1 MNNQKYWQKRE
12 QKWIKSALYQDSQ
25 FEKEL
30 TKYYQQALEEINSQ
44 IDSFYLKYANSQGIS
59 YSDAMKAV
67 QSADI
72 AKLSK
77 EAKRIVRTKDFSDYA
92 NAQMKLYNAT
102 MAINRLE
109 YLKSQIGFTLVKH
122 GNKIEKSLRKHLTTA
137 YQDEIKRQEGIFKD
151 FNISPTQM
159 QSDAESIVNAS
170 FHNATWSERLWSS
183 MSGLQ
188 AQLGIDVTNIMTQGL
203 DMRALEK
210 HIKPLIKDDV
220 KNTTYVAH
228 RLAKTETA
236 RVQFQ
241 AELNQLHRYDIKR
254 VAWIAEPSACSIC
267 KAIEAKNK
275 GLYPIDEVPEIP
287 VHPNCR
293 CTIAGDARQELEDY
307 FNSRN

>member
-1 MNNQKYWQKRE
+1 MHNQKYWEKRE
-12 QKWIKSALYQDSQ
+12 QKWIQSALQQDSK

-30 TKYYQQALEEINSQ
+30 TNYYQQALDEINNQ
-44 IDSFYLKYANSQGIS
+44 VNSFYLKYANSQGIS

-67 QSADI
+67 KSADI

-77 EAKRIVRTKDFSDYA
+77 EAKRIVSTKDFSDYA

-102 MAINRLE
+102 MSINRLE
-109 YLKSQIGFTLVKH
+109 YLKSQIGFILAKH
-122 GNKIEKSLRKHLTTA
+122 GNKIEKSLRKHLTKA

-151 FNISPTQM
+151 FNISQTQM
-159 QSDAESIVNAS
+159 KSDAESIVNAS

-183 MSGLQ
+183 MSALQ
-188 AQLGIDVTNIMTQGL
+188 ARLGIDLTNIMTQGL
-203 DMRALEK
+203 DMKALEK

-228 RLAKTETA
+228 RLAKTETS

-241 AELNQLHRYDIKR
+241 AQLNQLHRYDVKYIK
-254 VAWIAEPSACSIC
+254 WIAEPSACRIC
-267 KAIEAKNK
+267 AAIASDNEGVYK
-275 GLYPIDEVPEIP
+275 IEDVPEIP

-293 CTIAGDARQELEDY
+293 CSIAGDARQEFENYLNNND
-307 FNSRN
+307 

>member
-77 EAKRIVRTKDFSDYA
+77 EAKRIVRAKDFSDYA

-151 FNISPTQM
+151 FNISQTQM

-188 AQLGIDVTNIMTQGL
+188 AQLGIDLTNIMTQGL

-220 KNTTYVAH
+220 KNTKYVAH

-241 AELNQLHRYDIKR
+241 AQLNQLHRYDIKR
-254 VAWIAEPSACSIC
+254 VVWIAEPSACSVC

>member
-1 MNNQKYWQKRE
+1 
-12 QKWIKSALYQDSQ
+12 
-25 FEKEL
+25 
-30 TKYYQQALEEINSQ
+30 
-44 IDSFYLKYANSQGIS
+44 
-59 YSDAMKAV
+59 
-67 QSADI
+67 
-72 AKLSK
+72 
-77 EAKRIVRTKDFSDYA
+77 
-92 NAQMKLYNAT
+92 
-102 MAINRLE
+102 
-109 YLKSQIGFTLVKH
+109 
-122 GNKIEKSLRKHLTTA
+122 
-137 YQDEIKRQEGIFKD
+137 
-151 FNISPTQM
+151 M

-188 AQLGIDVTNIMTQGL
+188 AQLGIDLTNIMTQGL

-241 AELNQLHRYDIKR
+241 AQLNQLHRYDIKR
-254 VAWIAEPSACSIC
+254 VVWIAEPSACSIC

>member
-30 TKYYQQALEEINSQ
+30 TRYYQQALEEINSQ

-77 EAKRIVRTKDFSDYA
+77 EAKRIVRAKDFSDYA

-188 AQLGIDVTNIMTQGL
+188 AQLGIDLTNIMTQGL

-210 HIKPLIKDDV
+210 HIKPLIKGDV

-241 AELNQLHRYDIKR
+241 AQLDQLHRYDIKR
-254 VAWIAEPSACSIC
+254 VEWIAEPTACSIC
-267 KAIEAKNK
+267 AAIEAKNK

-293 CTIAGDARQELEDY
+293 CTIAGDAQQEFEDY
-307 FNSRN
+307 LNSRN